1 MQAKWYA
8 IKSNCLHHC
17 SRRDVNCYWHS
28 LRKQQG
34 IAPGAARRYAP
45 RWWQLDPKIAAD
57 LHPSADGS
65 AVRTPLVTGGGQAA
79 GSCAMGQTD
88 GRIALFQNPPPK
100 NKNKRRRVVFIEPLL
115 LYITRTLP
123 VQTAIEMCGMLQAF
137 YVTITTSRLTVQ
149 AEQVPECPHCR
160 VTIYREL
167 IVLYSGAE
175 TAGISGMDRSY

>member
-1 MQAKWYA
+1 
-8 IKSNCLHHC
+8 
-17 SRRDVNCYWHS
+17 
-28 LRKQQG
+28 
-34 IAPGAARRYAP
+34 
-45 RWWQLDPKIAAD
+45 
-57 LHPSADGS
+57 
-65 AVRTPLVTGGGQAA
+65 
-79 GSCAMGQTD
+79 MGQTD
-88 GRIALFQNPPPK
+88 GRIALFQNAPPPK
-100 NKNKRRRVVFIEPLL
+100 EQEQKASRGIYRAAFAI
-115 LYITRTLP
+115 YITRTLP

>member
-1 MQAKWYA
+1 MGGET
-8 IKSNCLHHC
+8 ICPPLM
-17 SRRDVNCYWHS
+17 
-28 LRKQQG
+28 
-34 IAPGAARRYAP
+34 AARSKNRGGSTSVRGRVRSP
-45 RWWQLDPKIAAD
+45 HTSGDRRWPSCRQLRHGTDRRTDRAIPK
-57 LHPSADGS
+57 
-65 AVRTPLVTGGGQAA
+65 
-79 GSCAMGQTD
+79 C
-88 GRIALFQNPPPK
+88 PPPK
-100 NKNKRRRVVFIEPLL
+100 NKNKRRRVVFIEPLS

-175 TAGISGMDRSY
+175 TAGLSGMDRSY